1 MSNGNNKNNNEK
13 ENKKKIY
20 KLLLLGDQAVGKTSI
35 ILRYTKDKIP
45 KNHLTTIGLDY
56 ATKTE
61 TLKNGTNVTLQIWD
75 TAGQERFNAITKKLY
90 KSSHGLILVYDITRM
105 QSFNNINKWLQT
117 IKEENDEN
125 VKLILVGNKSDLENE
140 REVHITEGQELADNF
155 SISFFEISAKDN
167 IGVKEIFLDI
177 AEKLCFDNN
186 IEKEWVQIQKENYS
200 QSGKDKCC

>member
-35 ILRYTKDKIP
+35 ILRYTKDKMP
-45 KNHLTTIGLDY
+45 KNHLTTIGLYY

-105 QSFNNINKWLQT
+105 ESFNNINKWLQT

-140 REVHITEGQELADNF
+140 REIHITEGQELADNF
-155 SISFFEISAKDN
+155 NIAFFEISAKDN
-167 IGVKEIFLDI
+167 IGVKEIFLNI
-177 AEKLCFDNN
+177 AEKLCFDND
-186 IEKEWVQIQKENYS
+186 IENEWVQIQKDNYS